1 MIQRL
6 AVLLVAFLGI
16 SHLAYTQESI
26 DYRSWQSPVKSQAN
40 RGTCSAFAIA
50 AALETLPGFPV
61 DLSEQALYTSAKL
74 NGYFDTTEAYS
85 EGAFL
90 SYYLPVLRRDGVVR
104 EAQSPYQPEA
114 PIWKSGSRLDSL
126 RADIAGG
133 SLYDALSFRK
143 HTYRVEQEQAVFR
156 SGADA
161 KEVDWI
167 QQQLRNGVHSIP
179 VGYAINANQWMRH
192 KGTTA
197 MSPGEL
203 FVVVSDG
210 QTYGYTVAKL
220 MMMDDLIDAINAG
233 KATLRFKNEEAELNG
248 GHAVCIVGYDA
259 EGFIF
264 KNSWGTQWGE
274 NGYGRISYELHR
286 ILAVQVLNLA
296 GGQVISK
303 PDAHQTTLAPETVF
317 LKSLPA
323 ANGATGVQLSL
334 VFQSE
339 QAPPR
344 LQNVSYQIH
353 DGQGRLLKTV
363 TAPAEQ
369 ATETGYNAQAV
380 RLLIPAT
387 NSAVNVQVRAILPNG
402 QIFTNTYS
410 GVRGVNQE
418 YAPD

>member
-1 MIQRL
+1 
-6 AVLLVAFLGI
+6 
-16 SHLAYTQESI
+16 
-26 DYRSWQSPVKSQAN
+26 
-40 RGTCSAFAIA
+40 
-50 AALETLPGFPV
+50 
-61 DLSEQALYTSAKL
+61 
-74 NGYFDTTEAYS
+74 
-85 EGAFL
+85 
-90 SYYLPVLRRDGVVR
+90 
-104 EAQSPYQPEA
+104 
-114 PIWKSGSRLDSL
+114 
-126 RADIAGG
+126 
-133 SLYDALSFRK
+133 
-143 HTYRVEQEQAVFR
+143 
-156 SGADA
+156 
-161 KEVDWI
+161 
-167 QQQLRNGVHSIP
+167 
-179 VGYAINANQWMRH
+179 MRH